1 MGKFYYFIIRHY
13 IRGGGVSLFSINAKL
28 SFFGVFIGTSLLV
41 VVLSIFSG
49 FPKQLKDSIFRFD
62 PHLVIM
68 KEGQK
73 PIKKWRELKERVAKL
88 ITVDVSR
95 IEGMVESPAIMR
107 FRREID
113 HVFLR
118 AREFDEDPAD
128 SKKYLIPD
136 DFPLNEEGATIRS
149 FPKGNYCFI
158 GSEMGDLY
166 GLDIGDKIEVIV
178 PRGHYDLK
186 AGVEP
191 SMKTLKIAGY
201 FKTGNYEYDT
211 KAVIFPLKSAQSLY
225 KTGDRV
231 RQVMVRLKNI
241 DDLERAED
249 ELFYGLP
256 ADYSVRTIE
265 QQKRN
270 VFTAVKMEKTIMV
283 IIVSLFILAAMV
295 GLMVSI
301 FQVVRSRKKDIGIL
315 KALGLSDFSVL
326 LIFTLIGFSFGVMGT
341 FLGITFGIF
350 LAVNLES
357 IINSIEIIYNTI
369 GQSVTGWFGS
379 YWSNVELVPKNIYY
393 FDSLP
398 VSIERDF
405 LLVLGILAILISGL
419 ASLIPAWYAGKM
431 EPVDI
436 IRGAEQ

>member
-13 IRGGGVSLFSINAKL
+13 IRGSGVSLFSVNAKL
-28 SFFGVFIGTSLLV
+28 SFLGVFLGTSLLV

-62 PHLVIM
+62 PHLVVM
-68 KEGQK
+68 KQGQK
-73 PIKKWRELKERVAKL
+73 PITKWRELKKRVAKL
-88 ITVDVSR
+88 ISVDVTR

-107 FRREID
+107 YRREID

-118 AREFDEDPAD
+118 AREFDIDPAD

-136 DFPLNEEGATIRS
+136 DFPLNEEGDTMNS

-166 GLDIGDKIEVIV
+166 GLEPGDRIEVIV
-178 PRGHYDLK
+178 PSGHYDLK

-191 SMKTLKIAGY
+191 SMRKLKIAGF

-211 KAVIFPLKSAQSLY
+211 KAIILPLITAQSLY
-225 KTGDRV
+225 RTGDRV

-241 DDLERAED
+241 DDLGRAED

-270 VFTAVKMEKTIMV
+270 VFAAVKMEKTVMV

-350 LAVNLES
+350 LAINLEA
-357 IINSIEIIYNTI
+357 IINSFETIYNTI
-369 GQSVTGWFGS
+369 GQTITGWFGT
-379 YWSNVELVPKNIYY
+379 YWSDIELVPKDIYY